1 MDVQRSFTLSPPPFV
16 GTEHDLVLSPQP
28 ASYADPTGQ
37 SKADLGQNASS
48 FSAKLDEVRPMLI
61 SAELPESVRLLVVM
75 RVRHT
80 TLAVSPWRAL

>member
-28 ASYADPTGQ
+28 ESYEDPGGQ
-37 SKADLGQNASS
+37 SDACLGQNVSS
-48 FSAKLDEVRPMLI
+48 LLEKFDEVRPTLI
-61 SAELPESVRLLVVM
+61 SAELPESVKSLVVM

-80 TLAVSPWRAL
+80 TLAESS